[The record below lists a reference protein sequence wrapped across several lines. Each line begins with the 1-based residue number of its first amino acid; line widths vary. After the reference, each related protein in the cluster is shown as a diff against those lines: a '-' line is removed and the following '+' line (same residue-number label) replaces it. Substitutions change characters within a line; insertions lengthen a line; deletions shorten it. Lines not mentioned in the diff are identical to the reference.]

1 MNGIR
6 PVRTLFSYSSGFF
19 SRNTEK
25 LASSG
30 QVKQGVKVMR
40 MFFSGQVTQ
49 RFRDNSI
56 VQDLE
61 QMGVR
66 IDGMPEVVASTIAHV
81 SNADVRNGE

>member
-1 MNGIR
+1 
-6 PVRTLFSYSSGFF
+6 
-19 SRNTEK
+19 
-25 LASSG
+25 
-30 QVKQGVKVMR
+30 MR
-40 MFFSGQVTQ
+40 MLFFRQVTQ